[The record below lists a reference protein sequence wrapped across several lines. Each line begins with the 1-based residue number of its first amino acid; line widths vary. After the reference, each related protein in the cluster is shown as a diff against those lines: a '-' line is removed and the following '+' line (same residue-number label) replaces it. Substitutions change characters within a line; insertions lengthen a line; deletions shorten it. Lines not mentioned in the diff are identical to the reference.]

1 MRKLAH
7 VIGFDDAPFLRAHRG
22 DVMVVGTV
30 YSQLRLDG
38 IVSGRVRRDGQN
50 STRVL
55 AELSRGS
62 RFGEHL
68 QAILLQGIAL
78 AGFNVVDL
86 AELHALTRL
95 PVLVVARKKPNLV
108 AIRDAL
114 FNRVP
119 GGARKWKLIQKAG
132 PMEPVGS
139 LWIQRAGLDLDEARE
154 LLRTTTAQGN
164 LPEPLRIAHL
174 IAGGVTNGASR
185 GGA

>member
-1 MRKLAH
+1 MRKLSH
-7 VIGFDDAPFLRAHRG
+7 VIGFDDAPFVRAHRG

-38 IVSGRVRRDGQN
+38 VVSGRVRRDGQN

-68 QAILLQGIAL
+68 QAILMQGIAF

-86 AELHALTRL
+86 AELHARTQL

-108 AIRDAL
+108 SIRAAL
-114 FNRVP
+114 EHVP

-132 PMEPVGS
+132 AMEPLGS
-139 LWIQRAGLDLDEARE
+139 LWIQRAGLTLDEARE